1 MESASKKKWKLK
13 ESDGDLDGT
22 LIKEKALTYAKE
34 LGYGVLQASDGRLNR
49 LKRW

>member
-22 LIKEKALTYAKE
+22 LIKEKALTCAKE

-49 LKRW
+49 